1 MSCND
6 PGTKLVRT
14 LRKGQITIPDEFRR
28 RLGIEENTLLQV
40 TIERDELRL
49 KPVAVHE
56 RTQGSPWL
64 RELYADFAP
73 IRQEAAERGYTE
85 EEINGWIDE
94 ALAAVRREQPDPRT
108 A

>member
-1 MSCND
+1 MTD
-6 PGTKLVRT
+6 DARGTKLVRT

-40 TIERDELRL
+40 TLEHNELRL
-49 KPVAVHE
+49 KPVVVRE
-56 RTQGSPWL
+56 QTQGSPWL
-64 RELYADFAP
+64 RELRDYFAP
-73 IRQEAAERGYTE
+73 VRQEAAERGYSD

-94 ALAAVRREQPDPRT
+94 ALAAVRREQHDPRT